1 MSDKMAELA
10 VVITGTILD
19 ILGGRGSVQQY
30 QRVHDYILSELS
42 NLADHESEKSLL
54 EKTQDW
60 HSHGAVAP
68 SCVGC
73 PTAEAEIEN
82 AICVY
87 DTGESCP
94 SCGNSMVSIQT
105 DWFDGESVFCIE
117 CGERGA
123 LSIDEDGNQW
133 LQAEAEIEHPDDR
146 LSREAGLAMNIELD
160 GKYTRVITERLE
172 AVELAVE
179 FHSLYEA
186 LAPAYGYE
194 TREETKAFNRYTAN
208 GRLMIA
214 VCGKIRAY
222 LTGKDDHETN

>member
-160 GKYTRVITERLE
+160 GKYTRVITERLDLLINAWNE
-172 AVELAVE
+172 GGCPRLDLKSYCSDCEYYPLCQDYNVN
-179 FHSLYEA
+179 
-186 LAPAYGYE
+186 PN
-194 TREETKAFNRYTAN
+194 ETKNF
-208 GRLMIA
+208 
-214 VCGKIRAY
+214 V
-222 LTGKDDHETN
+222 TGKDDHETN